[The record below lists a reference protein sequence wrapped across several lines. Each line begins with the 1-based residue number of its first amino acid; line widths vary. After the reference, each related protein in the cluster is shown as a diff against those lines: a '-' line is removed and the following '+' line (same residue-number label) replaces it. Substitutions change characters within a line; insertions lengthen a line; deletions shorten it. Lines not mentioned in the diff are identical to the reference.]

1 LGRTFPFP
9 GEGGKVRNRR
19 IFLVAAPFS
28 EGLLTEATAAAQ
40 HRLQEPL
47 FMPHSGPSP
56 TPPGLAQEGGKA
68 RFHRRGRVDAVAPKR
83 SISAEVRRWVGDCGM
98 CICAEPGERAS
109 ANTAWPRW
117 RRKPIKGRPIAPVA
131 PPIKT
136 RIVRPAHA
144 QVNKIYSVDRGVAFA
159 SATAPSANFYHF
171 ELRPLEWLS

>member
-1 LGRTFPFP
+1 MPTYRGFLLARVVWSRMLRYLISSVLHLRSGMGHGRGIKRRYRRFHREAALGRTFPFP

-98 CICAEPGERAS
+98 CICLACGDHPRRA
-109 ANTAWPRW
+109 
-117 RRKPIKGRPIAPVA
+117 RRARQ
-131 PPIKT
+131 
-136 RIVRPAHA
+136 REHRM
-144 QVNKIYSVDRGVAFA
+144 
-159 SATAPSANFYHF
+159 ATLA
-171 ELRPLEWLS
+171 